1 MDINRLKSLFNT
13 PGYIQPLESFNHFWA
28 FIDQFQW
35 VEADVVLWLSCG
47 CDNVSTNDKN
57 EKWNGMI
64 QNDSNSSNFPIQEN
78 VIHTELEIKLSQS
91 FPTIPNFCSHFH
103 PYVWRQLTNA
113 LFFFRAKTPH
123 LPCDGWDCCQG
134 RKSIGQ
140 PMNKTDNFIFWMT
153 FSKIVVKSHIT
164 ASPGREG

>member
-1 MDINRLKSLFNT
+1 
-13 PGYIQPLESFNHFWA
+13 
-28 FIDQFQW
+28 
-35 VEADVVLWLSCG
+35 
-47 CDNVSTNDKN
+47 
-57 EKWNGMI
+57 MI
-64 QNDSNSSNFPIQEN
+64 LTEN

-103 PYVWRQLTNA
+103 SYVWRQLTNL

-164 ASPGREG
+164 ASPGREGQPANSRSKTLIGPSVPFEILNVGTSIHGTKIISEHKNQNIIVKC